1 MQQQQTQGK
10 LRYKETTRVMRKAV
24 KKWRDEQIALNPYCY
39 VTGSTDS
46 LEVHHSGLSF
56 SQIFKMA
63 HSNLDIQFHKYI
75 FDYTY
80 DESTA
85 LKNEI
90 IRLHDEVDPI
100 VLTHSVHLELH
111 QIFGLEVS
119 RQDIDSY
126 IKNYHVYT
134 KK

>member
-10 LRYKETTRVMRKAV
+10 LRYKETTKVMRKAV
-24 KKWRDEQIALNPYCY
+24 KRWRDEQIALNPYCY

-46 LEVHHSGLSF
+46 LEVHHNGLSF

-90 IRLHDEVDPI
+90 IRLHDEVEAV
-100 VLTHSVHLELH
+100 VLTHNIHLSLH
-111 QIFGLEVS
+111 QTYGEQVTREQIEEFK
-119 RQDIDSY
+119 
-126 IKNYHVYT
+126 KNFNSIH
-134 KK
+134 K

>member
-24 KKWRDEQIALNPYCY
+24 KKWRDEQIALHPYCY
-39 VTGSTDS
+39 VSGLTDS

-63 HSNLDIQFHKYI
+63 HKNLDLEFHKYI

-90 IRLHDEVDPI
+90 IRLHDEVEAV
-100 VLTHSVHLELH
+100 VLTHNIHLELH
-111 QIFGLEVS
+111 QLHGTDVNMEQIEEFK
-119 RQDIDSY
+119 
-126 IKNYHVYT
+126 KNFKSIH
-134 KK
+134 K

>member
-1 MQQQQTQGK
+1 MQQQTQGK
-10 LRYKETTRVMRKAV
+10 LRYKETTKVMRKAV
-24 KKWRDEQIALNPYCY
+24 KRWRDEQIALHPYCY

-63 HSNLDIQFHKYI
+63 HKNLDLEYKKYI

-90 IRLHDEVDPI
+90 IRLHDEVEAV
-100 VLTHSVHLELH
+100 VLTHNIHLELH
-111 QIFGLEVS
+111 QLHGTDVNMEQIEEFKKNFLELH
-119 RQDIDSY
+119 
-126 IKNYHVYT
+126 K
-134 KK
+134 